1 MGRTAGVHSPRSRC
15 VDHAY
20 QEEAMKPDDY
30 EGDWVDCYECG
41 GEGWISRYEE
51 DPLWYDEN
59 EEWRCEVCLGAGG
72 WRLRKDGKP

>member
-1 MGRTAGVHSPRSRC
+1 
-15 VDHAY
+15 
-20 QEEAMKPDDY
+20 MKPDDY